1 MRAGARVLCAVAG
14 IVALLG
20 LATPAVAQLDLKPL
34 LPSLPPPTLPS
45 LPPIPLLTPPSPSPA
60 PSQAA
65 PAGAGQP
72 VPAPPQAPPN
82 SESDYYPRCVRG
94 VPIPPKLKRSAP
106 GSTASLVR
114 KAKPL
119 LDMGLPADRVMAV
132 LAPPFPVAGAA
143 KFTDDWQ
150 APRWTPCPHL
160 HAGNDIFAATGT
172 PVVASGPGTIAAFG
186 DHPVGGLSI
195 WLAYDDRY
203 SFFYTHLSGF
213 APGLAQGQRVER
225 STVIGFVGA
234 TGNAA
239 GGSPHLHFEIHAP
252 VVNRRGVVVAS
263 GVDAAPGGLG
273 HSRTPPVN
281 PKPYLDQWLTQA
293 DRQAD
298 GLVAEIV
305 RRGGVLPTD
314 AEAAEIVRSQSAA
327 LSEPA
332 VFGLGK
338 NMNRGILAIA
348 VTFGASALVYSFMV
362 LGRTRRMRPKPP
374 PAPDLSRVSLYAAR
388 AVATTVLPPEA
399 ALEPKR
405 RRRRPG

>member
-1 MRAGARVLCAVAG
+1 MCAVAG
-14 IVALLG
+14 VVALLG
-20 LATPAVAQLDLKPL
+20 LAAPAAAQLDLPPL

-45 LPPIPLLTPPSPSPA
+45 LPPLPLLTPPSPSPA
-60 PSQAA
+60 PSQAVA
-65 PAGAGQP
+65 PAGGSQP
-72 VPAPPQAPPN
+72 VPAPPQAPKD

-94 VPIPPKLKRSAP
+94 VPTPPKLKRSAP
-106 GSTASLVR
+106 GSTAALMR

-132 LAPPFPVAGAA
+132 MAPPFPVAGAA

-150 APRWTPCPHL
+150 MPRWTPCPHL
-160 HAGNDIFAATGT
+160 HAGNDIFAAKGT

-186 DHPVGGLSI
+186 NHPVGGLSI

-213 APGLAQGQRVER
+213 APGLTQGQRVER

-252 VVNRRGVVVAS
+252 VVNRRGAVVAS
-263 GVDAAPGGLG
+263 GVDAASGGLG

-281 PKPYLDQWLTQA
+281 PKPYLDQWLVQA
-293 DRQAD
+293 EKQAD

-314 AEAAEIVRSQSAA
+314 AEAAEIVRSQSATLA
-327 LSEPA
+327 EPA

-338 NMNRGILAIA
+338 DVNRGILAIA
-348 VTFGASALVYSFMV
+348 VAFGASALLYSVTV
-362 LGRTRRMRPKPP
+362 LGRTRRMRPKPQP
-374 PAPDLSRVSLYAAR
+374 VPDLSAVSLYAAR
-388 AVATTVLPPEA
+388 AAVTPAPPPEA

-405 RRRRPG
+405 RRRRSG